1 MTTEK
6 TTDQELKTAAES
18 SFSDGQDGE
27 NQPAAPETD
36 PATSTSPGVTAEFLQ
51 QQLSKKDETISALR
65 DQAASSA
72 LQAQI
77 DALESE
83 NRNADI
89 ADSREVDSGEM
100 SAEEAIQRSHERQ
113 DTTKEKVQG
122 LEQQTQEQEANAT
135 DYVNSALLARF
146 SYAQEFAKEFGV
158 DPDALMDDKGITS
171 PDEMKLKARELSLDS
186 REANTTGTERF
197 DSGQRG
203 ATSSDLDNMSALE
216 KVRSGLSNRRRG

>member
-6 TTDQELKTAAES
+6 TTDQELKTAAEA

-65 DQAASSA
+65 DQAAQSA
-72 LQAQI
+72 LQA
-77 DALESE
+77 E

-100 SAEEAIQRSHERQ
+100 SAEDAIQRSHERQ
-113 DTTKEKVQG
+113 DAAKEKAQG
-122 LEQQTQEQEANAT
+122 LQQQSQEQEANAT

-158 DPDALMDDKGITS
+158 DPDVLMDDKGITS
-171 PDEMKLKARELSLDS
+171 PDEMKLRARELSLDS
-186 REANTTGTERF
+186 REAESTGTERF

-203 ATSSDLDNMSALE
+203 AISSDLDNMSALE
-216 KVRSGLSNRRRG
+216 KVRAGLSTRRR